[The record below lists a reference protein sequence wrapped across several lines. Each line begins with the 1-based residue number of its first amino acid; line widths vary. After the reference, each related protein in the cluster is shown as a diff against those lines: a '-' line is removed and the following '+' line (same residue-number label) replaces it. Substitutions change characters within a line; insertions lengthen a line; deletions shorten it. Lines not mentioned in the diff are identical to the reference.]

1 MWTVTWVLR
10 EKKNKQ
16 KTGRSS
22 NWRNKKLHELLL
34 VTAGE
39 KLDICSKACS
49 LDFFPLLLLFLCVC
63 VSSFLVCAIS
73 MDSSKVDKCRIAC
86 SSCLSRGKKPKQ
98 NTHTHARTR
107 TQSYNFH
114 SLKMH
119 WAPTSD
125 RNVFLFFSLRFCGL
139 FSSVCGRKQSRQMRF
154 VRFKSLVVDLI
165 CFPHWLVGGFISQ

>member
-1 MWTVTWVLR
+1 MYKKKKKMWTVTWVLR

-98 NTHTHARTR
+98 NTRTR
-107 TQSYNFH
+107 THTKLQFPLFENALSTHIRQECF
-114 SLKMH
+114 LIFFPPFL
-119 WAPTSD
+119 WL
-125 RNVFLFFSLRFCGL
+125 VFLRVWSETITTDALCSL
-139 FSSVCGRKQSRQMRF
+139 
-154 VRFKSLVVDLI
+154 
-165 CFPHWLVGGFISQ
+165 

>member
-98 NTHTHARTR
+98 NTRTRTHARAHKVTIS
-107 TQSYNFH
+107 TLWKCTEHPHPTGMFSYFFP
-114 SLKMH
+114 S
-119 WAPTSD
+119 
-125 RNVFLFFSLRFCGL
+125 VF
-139 FSSVCGRKQSRQMRF
+139 VA
-154 VRFKSLVVDLI
+154 
-165 CFPHWLVGGFISQ
+165 CFPPCVVGNNHDRCALFALKA